1 MYVAVQAAQLCPTS
15 KGRWGRLV
23 TDKPKVNTALNQQH
37 YHSTNSAS
45 CSTATAKKDQV
56 CPPMNSAPASPPMK
70 QKLDPKDFMF
80 VNMSSTQM
88 VKLPG

>member
-1 MYVAVQAAQLCPTS
+1 
-15 KGRWGRLV
+15 
-23 TDKPKVNTALNQQH
+23 VNTALNQQH